1 MRADRPTHHPSTRR
15 SAFAGGTTSL
25 TGPHLPQAF
34 TTWRGWGNAARDGFG
49 ALRASGRY
57 KPSANE
63 AVAINE
69 RGQVLGGSFVWQNGK
84 LTRLPGLGGREIVST
99 AINNHDHIV
108 GSATTAGGKGHAVLW
123 TLKPGS

>member
-1 MRADRPTHHPSTRR
+1 LARMGKTSRAM
-15 SAFAGGTTSL
+15 
-25 TGPHLPQAF
+25 
-34 TTWRGWGNAARDGFG
+34 

-84 LTRLPGLGGREIVST
+84 LTRLPGLGGR
-99 AINNHDHIV
+99 AQRD
-108 GSATTAGGKGHAVLW
+108 GGIHH
-123 TLKPGS
+123 SESRR

>member
-1 MRADRPTHHPSTRR
+1 M
-15 SAFAGGTTSL
+15 
-25 TGPHLPQAF
+25 
-34 TTWRGWGNAARDGFG
+34 
-49 ALRASGRY
+49 
-57 KPSANE
+57 
-63 AVAINE
+63 
-69 RGQVLGGSFVWQNGK
+69 LGGSFVWQNGK